1 MSQNAAAPAHCDSV
15 TERLRT
21 FMATHDLSLN
31 ELAGLMRTPPETL
44 EDWLKNGSTP
54 PPWLLALMVLLATIP
69 RDESSSHNPRTD
81 QFRGSPFSLASSNSR
96 EKEGALRRVRAI

>member
-21 FMATHDLSLN
+21 FMATHDLSLS
-31 ELAGLMRTPPETL
+31 ELAGLMRTPPDTL
-44 EDWLKNGSTP
+44 EEWLEDGSTP

-69 RDESSSHNPRTD
+69 RDESSRRDPRTG
-81 QFRGSPFSLASSNSR
+81 QFRGSSFSLASSSSR
-96 EKEGALRRVRAI
+96 EQEEALRRVRAI